1 MKLRI
6 SIGEK
11 TVFPGLNDQHE
22 TRDFTAELPLILKLE
37 DYNITEKISM
47 LNHELASENVPNGF
61 SQPKVNLLI
70 INFRRIWLYS
80 IKITII

>member
-22 TRDFTAELPLILKLE
+22 TRDFAVELSLTLKLE
-37 DYNITEKISM
+37 DYNKTEK
-47 LNHELASENVPNGF
+47 
-61 SQPKVNLLI
+61 
-70 INFRRIWLYS
+70 
-80 IKITII
+80 